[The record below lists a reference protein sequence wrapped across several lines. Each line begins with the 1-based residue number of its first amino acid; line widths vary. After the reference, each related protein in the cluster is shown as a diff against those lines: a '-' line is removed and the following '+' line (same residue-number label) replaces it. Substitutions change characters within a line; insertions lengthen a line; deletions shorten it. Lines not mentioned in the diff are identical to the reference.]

1 MTRELITTGS
11 PFEEK
16 FAYSRAVA
24 QGDWCFV
31 SGTTGYD
38 YRTMELPEDAAAQG
52 RNIFRTI
59 ERALTDAGFGLA
71 DIVRLQIAVTDADH
85 MEALAPVFRE
95 FMADVRPASTA
106 VVCDLIRPEIKVEIE
121 ATAYRGR

>member
-1 MTRELITTGS
+1 MTRKLITTGS
-11 PFEEK
+11 TFEQM

-38 YRTMELPEDAAAQG
+38 YRTMQMPESAADQARNTLNTIAQ
-52 RNIFRTI
+52 
-59 ERALTDAGFGLA
+59 ALADAGFALA
-71 DIVRLQIAVTDADH
+71 DVVRIQITITEPGH
-85 MEALAPVFRE
+85 MDEIAPVLRE
-95 FMADVRPASTA
+95 FLADVRPASTA
-106 VVCDLIRPEIKVEIE
+106 VVCDLIKPEVKVEIE

>member
-1 MTRELITTGS
+1 MTRRLITTGS

-16 FAYSRAVA
+16 FGYSRAVV

-38 YRTMELPEDAAAQG
+38 YRTMQLPESALEQT
-52 RNIFRTI
+52 RNIFRTV
-59 ERALTDAGFGLA
+59 ESALAEAGFALD
-71 DIVRLQIAVTDADH
+71 DIVRIQISVT
-85 MEALAPVFRE
+85 EAGLMDEIAPALRE
-95 FMADVRPASTA
+95 FLGGVRPASTA

-121 ATAYRGR
+121 ATALRAP

>member
-1 MTRELITTGS
+1 MTRKLITTGS
-11 PFEEK
+11 PLEEQ

-38 YRTMELPEDAAAQG
+38 YRTMQMPEAAADQA
-52 RNIFRTI
+52 RNTLRTI
-59 ERALTDAGFGLA
+59 AQALADAGFAPA
-71 DIVRLQIAVTDADH
+71 DIVRIQITVSDAGYMD
-85 MEALAPVFRE
+85 EIAPVLRE
-95 FMADVRPASTA
+95 FLADVRPASTA
-106 VVCDLIRPEIKVEIE
+106 VVCDLIKPEVKVEIE